1 MHKKKALQGITGAL
15 SFLNTAKIEAYGT
28 IKKCKKKN
36 NSVLKGVL
44 KLSQ

>member
-28 IKKCKKKN
+28 IKKCKKKIIPF
-36 NSVLKGVL
+36 SKGF
-44 KLSQ
+44 